1 MTKKCGRIMA
11 TDLTFITN
19 ENDESLLKRFQ
30 DLIKDVRFF
39 DCLVGY
45 FYSSG
50 FNLFYKELE
59 NTEKVRIL
67 IGIGTSRGVIDA
79 IQSSKQQSIN
89 QYSSVEL
96 KEQFNGEVTQELEK
110 SPDKK
115 DIEEGVRKFI
125 EWIRKDKLEIRA
137 YPSSNIHAKLYILTF
152 AEGDRD
158 VGRVIT
164 GSSNFTKAG
173 FVDNL
178 EFNVE
183 LKDRHDYDFAKS
195 KFEDLWEHGVDV
207 SDEFVQTVNEKTW
220 LNDSLTPY
228 ELFLKF
234 LYEYFKEKINIDKED
249 IEKRYRP
256 EGFLE
261 LEYQSEAVVDAKS
274 KLEEYGGV
282 FIADVV
288 GLGKTYIA
296 TMLIQQLD
304 GKTLV
309 ICPPALLDDN
319 NPGSWPNVF
328 LDFGIRT
335 SKFESVGK
343 LDSLIKQGTEKFKN
357 VIIDEAHRFRT
368 EGTMTYEKLAQIC
381 RGKRVI
387 LVSATPLNNTPRD
400 ILSQIKLFQK
410 SRNSTLPNVRNLEKF
425 FSRLEDPL
433 KNLDRLKNREE
444 YLQIVKDNASEI
456 REKILK
462 YIMIR
467 RTRSEVE
474 KYFGDD
480 LKSQKL
486 RFPDV
491 EKPKSVLY
499 QLNKRENQIFDKTME
514 LIIQQFK
521 YSRYMS
527 LIYLSKKLPENQLTP
542 QRNMG
547 KFMKILLV
555 KRLES
560 SFFAFRMSVDR
571 FIHSYEVFINE
582 FNLGNVYTSKR
593 HIGKIFDYIEQGDDK
608 AIERLIEEEKAEQ
621 YDADDFNDDFIVDLK
636 HDLNILKTI
645 RSMWNEVQRDP
656 KLNQF
661 LEDLH
666 DDKKLRENKLIIFT
680 ESKETAEYLQKGI
693 EKSLSEKVLLFTGG
707 SSSGFREKVIE
718 NFDAKA
724 KHKKDEYRILLS
736 TEVLSEGVNL
746 HRSNIVIN
754 YDIPWNPTRLMQR
767 VGRINRVD
775 TKFKKIFTYNF
786 FPTVQS
792 NDLIKLREA
801 AEAKIHSFIEMLG
814 ADAKLLT
821 EGEEIKSHD
830 LFRRLTSKKV
840 LTGEDEDEDSE
851 LRYLQMIRDIRDND
865 LVLFEKVK
873 RLPKKSRTS
882 RTYDVKNDALL
893 TYFRKGKLQKFYK
906 CNKNGADEVDFFT
919 AAEILSCRK
928 NQKRMPI
935 GKDFYDFLDRNKIVF
950 DDATDE
956 TLYEPEMRGGRDTAT
971 RILRI
976 LNSRQMRSFKGFTEF
991 DDDYLREARRL
1002 IRDGGLPKHTLK
1014 RLKKDLT
1021 DEIDPFKILAKLK
1034 KDIPSEFFEEM
1045 FAERFS
1051 HRKSSREVILS
1062 EYLVNENG

>member
-1 MTKKCGRIMA
+1 MA

-30 DLIKDVRFF
+30 DLIKDVKFF

-50 FNLFYKELE
+50 FNLFYKELVS
-59 NTEKVRIL
+59 TEKVRIL
-67 IGIGTSRGVIDA
+67 IGIGTNKGIIET
-79 IQSSKQQSIN
+79 IQSSKQQNIN

-96 KEQFNGEVTQELEK
+96 KEQFNGEITQELENA
-110 SPDKK
+110 PDKK
-115 DIEEGVRKFI
+115 DVEEGVRKFI

-183 LKDRHDYDFAKS
+183 LKNRSDYEFAKK
-195 KFEDLWEHGVDV
+195 KFEELWEHGVDV
-207 SDEFVQTVNEKTW
+207 SEEFVQTVYEKTW

-234 LYEYFKEKINIDKED
+234 LYEYFKEKINIDKEEM
-249 IEKRYRP
+249 EKRYRP

-261 LEYQSEAVVDAKS
+261 LEYQSEAVIDAKS

-296 TMLIQQLD
+296 TMLIQQLS
-304 GKTLV
+304 GRTLV

-319 NPGSWPNVF
+319 NPGSWPNAF
-328 LDFGIRT
+328 LDFGIR
-335 SKFESVGK
+335 SSRFESLGK
-343 LDSLIKQGTEKFKN
+343 LDSLIKQGTEKFDN

-381 RGKRVI
+381 RGKRII

-425 FSRLEDPL
+425 FSNLEAPL
-433 KNLDRLKNREE
+433 KNLDRLENRDE
-444 YLQIVKDNASEI
+444 YLQIVKDNAAEI

-480 LKSQKL
+480 LKNQKL

-491 EKPKSVLY
+491 EEPTSVLY
-499 QLNKRENQIFDKTME
+499 QLNDKENQIFDKTIE
-514 LIIQQFK
+514 LVTQQFK
-521 YSRYMS
+521 YSRYMP
-527 LIYLSKKLPENQLTP
+527 LTYLSKKLPENQLTP

-547 KFMKILLV
+547 RFMKILLV

-560 SFFAFRMSVDR
+560 SFYAFRQSVDR
-571 FIHSYEVFINE
+571 FIYSYDMFINE
-582 FNLGNVYTSKR
+582 FNRGNVYTSKG
-593 HIGKIFDYIEQGDDK
+593 HISKIFDYIEEGNDE
-608 AIERLIEEEKAEQ
+608 AIERLIQEEKAEQ
-621 YDADDFNDDFIVDLK
+621 YDADMFSDDFIVDLK

-645 RSMWNEVQRDP
+645 KSMWDGVKRDP

-661 LEDLH
+661 LDELH
-666 DDKKLRENKLIIFT
+666 ADKKLRENKIIIFT

-707 SSSGFREKVIE
+707 SSSAFREKVIE

-775 TKFKKIFTYNF
+775 TKFKNIFTYNF

-792 NDLIKLREA
+792 NNQIKLREA

-830 LFRRLTSKKV
+830 LFRRLTSKKL
-840 LTGEDEDEDSE
+840 LTGEDEEGDSE
-851 LRYLQMIRDIRDND
+851 LRYLQMIREIRDND
-865 LVLFEKVK
+865 SVLFERVK
-873 RLPKKSRTS
+873 RLPKKARSSRE
-882 RTYDVKNDALL
+882 YDIKNNALL

-906 CNKNGADEVDFFT
+906 CEKSGANEVDFFT
-919 AAEILSCRK
+919 AAEILNCRK

-935 GKDFYDFLDRNKIVF
+935 GKDFYDFLDKNKIVF

-956 TLYEPEMRGGRDTAT
+956 TLYEPEMRGRDTAT
-971 RILRI
+971 AVLKI
-976 LNSRQMRSFKGFTEF
+976 LNSRQMRDFKGFTEF
-991 DDDYLREARRL
+991 DDEYLREARRL
-1002 IRDGGLPKHTLK
+1002 LRDGGLPKHTLK

-1021 DEIDPFKILAKLK
+1021 DEIDPFKILGKLK

-1051 HRKSSREVILS
+1051 HKRSSREVILS
-1062 EYLVNENG
+1062 EYLVSEHG